1 MAALFAGGTTV
12 MPWGLIETVALG
24 GVLGGVVAT
33 RACLRVQA
41 AVSSARRR
49 RGLFLRRRPRRRCP
63 RCAGF
68 GVLRCTLCKGEGV
81 CVYLMTS
88 RTQHAIPCPLCT
100 MRRHIACD
108 MCGGAGRRPRLQTA
122 SSQYAAREGSVP
134 ERLRTLVERALASA
148 ADACGR
154 LWSTMGEQS
163 ALGVVVAA
171 PAAAAA
177 AGSIPRDAAPATT
190 TAAEARLQPVVVVAL
205 PVGPRLPTLDRANVT
220 CDAWMGA
227 WCYAAV
233 ATAAGNEPPPPS
245 LALNA
250 HRPLSL

>member
-1 MAALFAGGTTV
+1 MAALVAGGTTV

-81 CVYLMTS
+81 CVYLITS

-154 LWSTMGEQS
+154 LWSAMGEQS
-163 ALGVVVAA
+163 ALGVVVVE
-171 PAAAAA
+171 AAAA

-190 TAAEARLQPVVVVAL
+190 TAAAEVRRVPVVVAL

-233 ATAAGNEPPPPS
+233 AVAAGNEPPPPPS
-245 LALNA
+245 LASNA
-250 HRPLSL
+250 HRPLPL